1 MEDQTLRRWQA
12 KRTPDSDWAE
22 LPGRYTAR
30 EKTSAMRAKGDFWL
44 AAPVSEHEDA
54 AIER

>member
-1 MEDQTLRRWQA
+1 MDDHLLRRWEV

-22 LPGRYTAR
+22 LPGQYTAR
-30 EKTSAMRAKGDFWL
+30 EISAMRAKGDFWVAML
-44 AAPVSEHEDA
+44 VREHEDA